1 MTADEKR
8 KLVVQGALSR
18 AGKNQYSQDSVKRYM
33 VEEGYGDCSST
44 VRHWFK
50 KILGIDIGLNTE
62 AQLKSKYGEIV
73 DLKIVN
79 GVPDESKMKLGD
91 CLYFRG
97 KNDNRYMGVGHV
109 EMYIGNGQIFGHG
122 SGIGGTIKN
131 MKDYCV
137 KRQNSASTAKL
148 KNLGLIAV
156 VRFIKDDIVKHPKID
171 EIYYTVKSGDSLWK
185 ISKMYG
191 LTVDELKQLNN
202 LKSDVIRVGDKLKI
216 KDDWVARVQRAI
228 GVKADNIAGK
238 ETLSKTPT
246 IKYGVKGEIVKL
258 VQERLQNKY
267 NISVGKYG
275 CDGSCGK
282 DTVEAIKTFQKKYV
296 GLKNPDGEITAGKT
310 TWKFLLGLK

>member
-131 MKDYCV
+131 MKDYCT
-137 KRQNSASTAKL
+137 KRQNTKSTAKL
-148 KNLGLIAV
+148 KNTGLIAV
-156 VRFIKDDIVKHPKID
+156 VRFIKDDPEDKKETKQNNFNNNLQV
-171 EIYYTVKSGDSLWK
+171 EYEYYTVKSGDTLSK
-185 ISKMYG
+185 IAKKYNTTIDN
-191 LTVDELKQLNN
+191 LVKLNN
-202 LKSDVIRVGDKLKI
+202 IKNPNIIYVGDKLK
-216 KDDWVARVQRAI
+216 
-228 GVKADNIAGK
+228 VKEYKIYTVVKGD
-238 ETLSKTPT
+238 TLSQISYKFLGNANRY
-246 IKYGVKGEIVKL
+246 KEIMDL
-258 VQERLQNKY
+258 NE
-267 NISVGKYG
+267 
-275 CDGSCGK
+275 
-282 DTVEAIKTFQKKYV
+282 IKTTVINIGQK
-296 GLKNPDGEITAGKT
+296 LKIPNN
-310 TWKFLLGLK
+310 

>member
-131 MKDYCV
+131 MKDYCT
-137 KRQNSASTAKL
+137 KRQNTKSTAKL
-148 KNLGLIAV
+148 KNTGLIAV
-156 VRFIKDDIVKHPKID
+156 VRFIKDDPEDKKETKQNNFNNNLQV
-171 EIYYTVKSGDSLWK
+171 EYEYYTVKSGDTLSK
-185 ISKMYG
+185 IAKKYNTTINN
-191 LTVDELKQLNN
+191 LVKLNN
-202 LKSDVIRVGDKLKI
+202 IKNPNIIHVGDKLK
-216 KDDWVARVQRAI
+216 
-228 GVKADNIAGK
+228 VKEYKIYTVVKGD
-238 ETLSKTPT
+238 TLSQISYKFLGNANRY
-246 IKYGVKGEIVKL
+246 KEIMDL
-258 VQERLQNKY
+258 NE
-267 NISVGKYG
+267 
-275 CDGSCGK
+275 
-282 DTVEAIKTFQKKYV
+282 IKTTVINIGQK
-296 GLKNPDGEITAGKT
+296 LKIPNN
-310 TWKFLLGLK
+310 

>member
-131 MKDYCV
+131 MKDYCT
-137 KRQNSASTAKL
+137 KRQNTKSTAKL
-148 KNLGLIAV
+148 KNTGLIAV
-156 VRFIKDDIVKHPKID
+156 VRFIKDDPEDKKETKQNNFNNNLQV
-171 EIYYTVKSGDSLWK
+171 EYEYYTVKSGDTLSK
-185 ISKMYG
+185 IAKKYNTTIDN
-191 LTVDELKQLNN
+191 LVKLNN
-202 LKSDVIRVGDKLKI
+202 IKNPNIIHVGDKLK
-216 KDDWVARVQRAI
+216 
-228 GVKADNIAGK
+228 VKEYKIYTVVKGD
-238 ETLSKTPT
+238 TLSQISYKFLGNANRY
-246 IKYGVKGEIVKL
+246 KEIMDL
-258 VQERLQNKY
+258 NE
-267 NISVGKYG
+267 
-275 CDGSCGK
+275 
-282 DTVEAIKTFQKKYV
+282 IKTTVINIGQK
-296 GLKNPDGEITAGKT
+296 LKIPNN
-310 TWKFLLGLK
+310 

>member
-131 MKDYCV
+131 MKDYCTR
-137 KRQNSASTAKL
+137 RQNTKSTAKL
-148 KNLGLIAV
+148 KNTGLIAV
-156 VRFIKDDIVKHPKID
+156 VRFIKDDPEDKKETKQNNFNNNLQV
-171 EIYYTVKSGDSLWK
+171 EYEYYTVKSGDTLSK
-185 ISKMYG
+185 IAKKYNTTIDN
-191 LTVDELKQLNN
+191 LVKLNN
-202 LKSDVIRVGDKLKI
+202 IKNPNIIHVGDKLK
-216 KDDWVARVQRAI
+216 
-228 GVKADNIAGK
+228 VKEYKIYTVVKGD
-238 ETLSKTPT
+238 TLSQISYKFLGNANRY
-246 IKYGVKGEIVKL
+246 KEIMDL
-258 VQERLQNKY
+258 NE
-267 NISVGKYG
+267 
-275 CDGSCGK
+275 
-282 DTVEAIKTFQKKYV
+282 IKTTVINIGQK
-296 GLKNPDGEITAGKT
+296 LKIPNN
-310 TWKFLLGLK
+310 